1 MSLSLEDLTE
11 EKHHLT
17 KEFTELE
24 SNVKKVEIDLLQMRA
39 NLNALNGALQQ
50 VNKLM
55 ARARGNKTTSQISKQ
70 VSKKK

>member
-1 MSLSLEDLTE
+1 MSLSLEDLAE

-24 SNVKKVEIDLLQMRA
+24 SKVKAVEVDLLQMRA

-55 ARARGNKTTSQISKQ
+55 ARARGNKTSAQT
-70 VSKKK
+70 SKKK